1 MTLYRER
8 TGTRMTYDSLSA
20 ATGISVA
27 ALQSMGSRT
36 GYNATLAT
44 VEKICRAAGCTP
56 GELLEMME
64 TSSEGAACP

>member
-1 MTLYRER
+1 
-8 TGTRMTYDSLSA
+8 MTYETLSK

-56 GELLEMME
+56 GELLEMADAPPGG
-64 TSSEGAACP
+64 TACL

>member
-1 MTLYRER
+1 
-8 TGTRMTYDSLSA
+8 MTYESLSA

-44 VEKICRAAGCTP
+44 IEKICRAADCTP
-56 GELLEMME
+56 GELLEMAVIDSDGR
-64 TSSEGAACP
+64 TCP